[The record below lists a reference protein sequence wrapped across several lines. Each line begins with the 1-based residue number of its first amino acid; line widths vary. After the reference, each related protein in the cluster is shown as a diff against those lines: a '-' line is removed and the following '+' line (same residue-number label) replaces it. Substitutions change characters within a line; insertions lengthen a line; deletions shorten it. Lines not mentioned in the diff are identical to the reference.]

1 MKTPDV
7 VKVIVGKQ
15 VEPKWDAKTMSFK
28 ATDNTIKTL
37 HALVNV
43 VSKQA
48 QFRDY
53 GKITNQQII
62 VRFQQQPPDFQYLI
76 YKDAKFEKIDER
88 GKYSYR
94 LQEVM

>member
-7 VKVIVGKQ
+7 VKLIVGNE
-15 VEPKWDAKTMSFK
+15 VEPKWNATTMSFEY
-28 ATDNTIKTL
+28 ANNTIKTV
-37 HALVNV
+37 HVLVNTI
-43 VSKQA
+43 SKQA

-53 GKITNQQII
+53 GKITNNQII

>member
-7 VKVIVGKQ
+7 VKLIVGNE
-15 VEPKWDAKTMSFK
+15 VEPKWNATTMSFEY
-28 ATDNTIKTL
+28 ANNTIKVL
-37 HALVNV
+37 HALVNTI
-43 VSKQA
+43 SKQA

-53 GKITNQQII
+53 GKITNNQII

>member
-7 VKVIVGKQ
+7 VKLIVGDQ
-15 VEPKWDAKTMSFK
+15 VEPKWNATTMSFES
-28 ATDNTIKTL
+28 ANETIKTM

-62 VRFQQQPPDFQYLI
+62 VRFRQQPPGFQYLI

-88 GKYSYR
+88 GRYSYR

>member
-7 VKVIVGKQ
+7 VKLIVGNE
-15 VEPKWDAKTMSFK
+15 VEPKWDPKTMSFTSTKDTVK
-28 ATDNTIKTL
+28 AM
-37 HALVNV
+37 HALVNTI
-43 VSKQA
+43 SKQA

-53 GKITNQQII
+53 GKITNNQII

>member
-7 VKVIVGKQ
+7 VKVIVGNQ
-15 VEPKWDAKTMSFK
+15 VEPKWNASTMSFEY
-28 ATDNTIKTL
+28 ADDIIKTT

-62 VRFQQQPPDFQYLI
+62 VRFQQRPPDFQYLI
-76 YKDAKFEKIDER
+76 YKDVKFEKIDER

>member
-1 MKTPDV
+1 MKTPHV
-7 VKVIVGKQ
+7 VNLIVGNE
-15 VEPKWDAKTMSFK
+15 VEPKWNPKTMSFESTKDTVK
-28 ATDNTIKTL
+28 AT
-37 HALVNV
+37 HALVN
-43 VSKQA
+43 SISNQA

-53 GKITNQQII
+53 GKITNNQII

-76 YKDAKFEKIDER
+76 YKNVKYEKVDER

>member
-7 VKVIVGKQ
+7 VKVIVGNE
-15 VEPKWDAKTMSFK
+15 VEPKWDATTMSFK
-28 ATDNTIKTL
+28 SAEDTIKVV

-62 VRFQQQPPDFQYLI
+62 VRFQQQPPEFQYLI

>member
-7 VKVIVGKQ
+7 VKLIVGNE
-15 VEPKWDAKTMSFK
+15 VEPKWDPKTMSFK
-28 ATDNTIKTL
+28 STKDTVKAM
-37 HALVNV
+37 HALVNTI
-43 VSKQA
+43 SKQA

-53 GKITNQQII
+53 GKITNNQII

>member
-7 VKVIVGKQ
+7 VKLIVGNQ
-15 VEPKWDAKTMSFK
+15 VEPKWNAETMSFK
-28 ATDNTIKTL
+28 ATDDTIKIL